1 MNYTKEIL
9 VKDYSEIHNFYSKI
23 YGINTTIILM
33 QVGSFYEVYC
43 TDTDG
48 PNLSKIAEEL
58 DVICTKKNNK
68 EPVSKSN
75 PYMLGFPLYVVN
87 NYIEKLCLLNFTVI
101 LIEQTSDPPLPK
113 REITNIYSPSTFI
126 EKTNINKSNN
136 LVSIVID
143 KIKLIKPQ
151 LAIGV
156 SSFDLSTG
164 NGSYYESYS
173 TMEDPLYALD
183 DIKRYFES
191 FEPSEIILY
200 YTLTDDEEINNM
212 NIKNILN
219 YLGFNSNI
227 LIFNYNKYSTNTV
240 KLSYQKIILEKIF
253 NNIFEILNLHLYNF
267 ARLSLVNLLEYTKN
281 HQGNLLNKLKL
292 PTQFENDK
300 ILFLGNDA
308 LNQLDIFHK
317 NGLFNIINYTKTI
330 IGKRFLE
337 NNLKKPLI
345 NKLEI
350 EERLNLIDKLL
361 NNNLSDYLENIGDLE
376 RLIRKIELETLLPS
390 QLNNLYV
397 SFYQIDKLIEY
408 LKKNHLI
415 ESFNIQHDNVKILL
429 EYINNTFYL
438 DKLNNIDNS
447 YFKSNI
453 YKDIDLLQDKIDS
466 SNNFMNNLVIVLE
479 KIIIDEKIYL
489 KYNDR
494 DGHYLILTNRRCS
507 VLQSKLEKMTEI
519 NVGSIKLKVEDL
531 EFNQLPKSSNTKISC
546 RKIKE
551 ISNEINIY
559 KTEIN
564 KLLKEKF
571 KEQLNYIL
579 DNFGIMIN
587 YWSNKIGFIDFI
599 NSGAICAINNKYIK
613 PILVD
618 YKESY
623 FKVSGLRHALVEHIN
638 TNVSYKTHDIALGG
652 INELNGIILFGV
664 NGAGKSTLM
673 KAIGICIIMA
683 QMGYYVPASNLELS
697 VYKSLLTRISSNDN
711 IYKGLSSF
719 YVEMS
724 ELTSILKRN
733 NCNTLI
739 LADEVCKGTE
749 TKSATIIIATMLSLL
764 EKSKASFITASHLH
778 NIMELPCIKKL
789 NKIKPKHLKILI
801 EDDKII
807 YDRVLSDGIGELFYG
822 LTISKYLM
830 KDSNFNELTSQIL
843 LEYEN
848 NNVKQSNYNSNNYL
862 IECLICGSK
871 RKLETHH
878 IIFQKEFLNT
888 NFINIKKDR
897 ISNLVTLCMSC
908 HDDVDRDKII
918 INGWKETSEGV
929 ILDYEYNNNI
939 KKKSKYSDEIIEY
952 IKSFKNE
959 YDEKIVRSKVK
970 EKFDKKVS
978 INKIK
983 SLWL

>member
-1 MNYTKEIL
+1 L
-9 VKDYSEIHNFYSKI
+9 A
-23 YGINTTIILM
+23 
-33 QVGSFYEVYC
+33 VGLTAIPTGDLP
-43 TDTDG
+43 TDI
-48 PNLSKIAEEL
+48 S
-58 DVICTKKNNK
+58 
-68 EPVSKSN
+68 S
-75 PYMLGFPLYVVN
+75 
-87 NYIEKLCLLNFTVI
+87 
-101 LIEQTSDPPLPK
+101 
-113 REITNIYSPSTFI
+113 
-126 EKTNINKSNN
+126 N

-143 KIKLIKPQ
+143 KIKLVKPQ

-164 NGSYYESYS
+164 HGSYYESYS
-173 TMEDPLYALD
+173 TMDDPLYALD

-200 YTLTDDEEINNM
+200 YTLTDEEEINNM

-219 YLGFNSNI
+219 YLGFSSNI
-227 LIFNYNKYSTNTV
+227 LIFNYNKYSTNTI
-240 KLSYQKIILEKIF
+240 KLSYQKIILEKVF

-281 HQGNLLNKLKL
+281 HQNNLLNKLKL
-292 PTQFENDK
+292 PTEFENDK

-317 NGLFNIINYTKTI
+317 NGLFSIINHTKTI
-330 IGKRFLE
+330 IGKRLLE

-376 RLIRKIELETLLPS
+376 RLIRKIELETLQPT

-415 ESFNIQHDNVKILL
+415 DSFNIQYDNVKILL
-429 EYINNTFYL
+429 DYINNTFYL

-479 KIIIDEKIYL
+479 KIITDEKIYL

-507 VLQSKLEKMTEI
+507 VLQSKLEKMNEI

-546 RKIKE
+546 KKIKE
-551 ISNEINIY
+551 ISNEIVIY

-579 DNFGIMIN
+579 DNFGAMIN

-613 PILVD
+613 PTLVD

-623 FKVSGLRHALVEHIN
+623 FKISGLRHAVVEQIN
-638 TNVSYKTHDIALGG
+638 TTVSYKTHDIALGG
-652 INELNGIILFGV
+652 VNELNGILLFGI
-664 NGAGKSTLM
+664 NGSGKSTLM

-683 QMGYYVPASNLELS
+683 QIGYYVPASNLELS

-711 IYKGLSSF
+711 IYK
-719 YVEMS
+719 
-724 ELTSILKRN
+724 T
-733 NCNTLI
+733 
-739 LADEVCKGTE
+739 
-749 TKSATIIIATMLSLL
+749 
-764 EKSKASFITASHLH
+764 
-778 NIMELPCIKKL
+778 
-789 NKIKPKHLKILI
+789 
-801 EDDKII
+801 
-807 YDRVLSDGIGELFYG
+807 
-822 LTISKYLM
+822 
-830 KDSNFNELTSQIL
+830 
-843 LEYEN
+843 
-848 NNVKQSNYNSNNYL
+848 YNL
-862 IECLICGSK
+862 
-871 RKLETHH
+871 RA
-878 IIFQKEFLNT
+878 
-888 NFINIKKDR
+888 
-897 ISNLVTLCMSC
+897 
-908 HDDVDRDKII
+908 
-918 INGWKETSEGV
+918 
-929 ILDYEYNNNI
+929 
-939 KKKSKYSDEIIEY
+939 
-952 IKSFKNE
+952 
-959 YDEKIVRSKVK
+959 
-970 EKFDKKVS
+970 
-978 INKIK
+978 
-983 SLWL
+983 